1 MTTPQASGSV
11 FGASVLRRE
20 DERFLTGRGRFT
32 DDVTLPGTTH
42 AAFVRSP
49 HAHARI
55 RSIDISRA
63 QAVRGVRDIFTG
75 AQLAA
80 AGVNGIP
87 TAWLLPDIKTP
98 AHPPMAIDRVRHVGE
113 PVAVVIADNAYVA
126 RDAAELVSVDYE
138 VMPAVVD
145 TGTASTSATLVHDG
159 APENRCFHWAIGDAA
174 ATDAAFASAAHVVK
188 QRLVNHRLAAVAME
202 PRSAL

>member
-1 MTTPQASGSV
+1 MTIPQVSGSV

-63 QAVRGVRDIFTG
+63 QAVRGVREIFTG

-80 AGVNGIP
+80 GGVNGIP

-126 RDAAELVSVDYE
+126 RDAAELVS
-138 VMPAVVD
+138 
-145 TGTASTSATLVHDG
+145 
-159 APENRCFHWAIGDAA
+159 
-174 ATDAAFASAAHVVK
+174 
-188 QRLVNHRLAAVAME
+188 
-202 PRSAL
+202 